1 MRNPVLAI
9 SAIAAVLLPLSA
21 SAQTPFM
28 YYEARVGTSFLSD
41 ADNVGPGI
49 SGGIN
54 VESEF
59 DAEFMGELAT
69 GWENGN
75 GFRGEL
81 AVGYNSYGIGTL
93 TIQQDGGLG
102 VFYGLGDLD
111 GTSVSG
117 EGDVKV
123 GTAMLNGYY
132 AFDLNRFQPF
142 VGGGIGAAVISANI
156 SALGAKIVDD
166 DDVVFAYQGIAGIE
180 FWLSKYI
187 AIGGR
192 YSYFATTDPKF
203 RDALGVK
210 FDSEFQSHN
219 ILATIR
225 LAG

>member
-1 MRNPVLAI
+1 MRIPLLAI
-9 SAIAAVLLPLSA
+9 SAVAAALLPLPA
-21 SAQTPFM
+21 AAQTPFI
-28 YYEARVGTSFLSD
+28 YYEFRAGTSFLSD

-49 SGGIN
+49 SSGIN

-69 GWENGN
+69 GWENEN

-81 AVGYNSYGIGTL
+81 SVGYQTYDIGTL
-93 TIQQDGGLG
+93 KINQDGGLG
-102 VFYGLGDLD
+102 VFYGVGDLD
-111 GTSVSG
+111 GTSVAG
-117 EGDVKV
+117 DGDVKV

-132 AFDLNRFQPF
+132 AFDLNRFQPY
-142 VGGGIGAAVISANI
+142 VGGGLGAAVISTNI

-166 DDVVFAYQGIAGIE
+166 DDVVFAYQGIAGVE

-203 RDALGVK
+203 KDALGVK

-219 ILATIR
+219 FLATIR